1 MKHLFTLLLLVT
13 ASISSMAYNNRL
25 SISST
30 DNNAGLQVY
39 VDGRLQ
45 NSNQRYSRSIEINDL
60 RSGYH
65 SIKIYK
71 QHYRG
76 NGWGNGRHNRNLKL
90 LYSGNVYI
98 RNGYHTDMVINRFG
112 RVFTDENALHN
123 RNGNDDD
130 DYNDDDDAYN
140 WNRNTFSNEK
150 MVRLKQTMSQE
161 SFDDNRLAILK
172 SAVRDQYISTAQVT
186 ELVSLFSFEKSKL
199 DAAKYCYTY
208 CSDAENYYLV
218 ANSFSYSS
226 SKTELLQYIERNRDA
241 G

>member
-1 MKHLFTLLLLVT
+1 MKQLFTLLLLIT
-13 ASISSMAYNNRL
+13 ASTSSMAYNNRL

-30 DNNAGLQVY
+30 DNNAALQVY

-45 NSNQRYSRSIEINDL
+45 NSNQRYNRSIEINDL

-65 SIKIYK
+65 AIKIYK
-71 QHYRG
+71 QYYTG
-76 NGWGNGRHNRNLKL
+76 NGRGNGRHNRNVKL
-90 LYSGNVYI
+90 LYSGSVYI

-112 RVFTDENALHN
+112 RVFTDENVLQN
-123 RNGNDDD
+123 RNDNDDD
-130 DYNDDDDAYN
+130 YYNDDDAYD

-150 MVRLKQTMSQE
+150 MARLRQTISQE

-172 SAVRDQYISTAQVT
+172 SAVRDQNISTAQVT

-226 SKTELLQYIERNRDA
+226 SKTELLQYIERNRN
-241 G
+241 GG